1 MKRGSIAVLLLL
13 AGLLAGVWLMWAPP
27 ATSQEVSFVRVTN
40 FPPVQTINGTVEIE
54 DPIRLAK
61 LVALREIILPPVR
74 SDQTTRWIDAGIVET
89 SGFPNVVLSL
99 NGEIKGELIKSAAI
113 VAVLIPTE
121 KSVTD
126 AFDEEGVVQFGLKVA
141 ALGETGARPYFASE
155 QPRYTVGFDS
165 YRVYLYNETD
175 KTVTANLFAYL
186 TN

>member
-13 AGLLAGVWLMWAPP
+13 AGLLAGAWLMSAPP

-40 FPPVQTINGTVEIE
+40 FPPVQEINGSVEIE
-54 DPIRLAK
+54 KPIRLAK
-61 LVALREIILPPVR
+61 LAALREITLSPVR
-74 SDQTTRWIDAGIVET
+74 SDQTTRWVDAGVVET

-99 NGEIKGELIKSAAI
+99 NGEIKGELTKAASI

-121 KSVTD
+121 KSVAD
-126 AFDEEGVVQFGLKVA
+126 AFDEEGVVQFGLNVA
-141 ALGETGARPYFASE
+141 AMASTGARPYFASD
-155 QPRYTVGFDS
+155 QPRYTVGFDA

>member
-1 MKRGSIAVLLLL
+1 MKRGSIGVLFLL
-13 AGLLAGVWLMWAPP
+13 AGLLAGAWFASAPP
-27 ATSQEVSFVRVTN
+27 ATSQEVAFVRVTN
-40 FPPVQTINGTVEIE
+40 FPSVQQIDGKVEIE
-54 DPIRLAK
+54 DPIRLAE

-74 SDQTTRWIDAGIVET
+74 SDQTTRWVDAGVVET

-99 NGEIKGELIKSAAI
+99 NGEIKGELLKSAAI

-121 KSVTD
+121 ESVEN
-126 AFDEEGVVQFGLKVA
+126 AFDEEGVVQFGLNVSAK
-141 ALGETGARPYFASE
+141 GEIGAKPYFASD
-155 QPRYTVGFDS
+155 QPRYTVGFDA

>member
-13 AGLLAGVWLMWAPP
+13 AGLAAGAWLTSAPP

-40 FPPVQTINGTVEIE
+40 FPAVQKIDGKVEI
-54 DPIRLAK
+54 DGPIRLAK
-61 LVALREIILPPVR
+61 LASLREITLPPVR
-74 SDQTTRWIDAGIVET
+74 SDQTTRWVDGGVVET
-89 SGFPNVVLSL
+89 GGFPNVVLSL
-99 NGEIKGELIKSAAI
+99 NGEIKGELTKPGSI

-121 KSVTD
+121 KSVID
-126 AFDEEGVVQFGLKVA
+126 AFDEKGVVQFALNVA
-141 ALGETGARPYFASE
+141 AMGQTGAQPYFASE
-155 QPRYTVGFDS
+155 QPRYTVGFDA